1 MLWAPPPGAVNK
13 IDDPITLEGTVKKQF
28 KELLHRYKV
37 ETFKISHATDQA
49 EEISRAIHE
58 NTEEILNNAYHYQF
72 HKAKGV
78 EPDAQRVETFN
89 MIKNYT
95 VDALLP
101 PVVEKLMT
109 RIVVLEKQQDRL
121 LDLVH
126 EILETLSHDDLF
138 LDKDAG

>member
-1 MLWAPPPGAVNK
+1 MR
-13 IDDPITLEGTVKKQF
+13 KKF
-28 KELLHRYKV
+28 RNLLHAYRV
-37 ETFKISHATDQA
+37 ESFKITHNNEHLEDTTQDILKFTDEA
-49 EEISRAIHE
+49 
-58 NTEEILNNAYHYQF
+58 LNNAYHYHF
-72 HKAKGV
+72 RKD
-78 EPDAQRVETFN
+78 PDPKRVETFN